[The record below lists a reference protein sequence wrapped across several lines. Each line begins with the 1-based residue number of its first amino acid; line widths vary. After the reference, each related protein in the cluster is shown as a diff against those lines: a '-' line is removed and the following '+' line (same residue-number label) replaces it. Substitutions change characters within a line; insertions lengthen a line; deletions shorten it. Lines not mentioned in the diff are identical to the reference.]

1 MKLVAVSKKT
11 VFSRLMSGVFKAGY
25 CNILKRYGRGGIQIL
40 LHSNSNI
47 NLSFELQLFGR
58 LNFGL

>member
-11 VFSRLMSGVFKAGY
+11 VSSRLMSGMFKAGC
-25 CNILKRYGRGGIQIL
+25 CNILKCDGRSGIQIL

-47 NLSFELQLFGR
+47 NFSLELQLFTR
-58 LNFGL
+58 L